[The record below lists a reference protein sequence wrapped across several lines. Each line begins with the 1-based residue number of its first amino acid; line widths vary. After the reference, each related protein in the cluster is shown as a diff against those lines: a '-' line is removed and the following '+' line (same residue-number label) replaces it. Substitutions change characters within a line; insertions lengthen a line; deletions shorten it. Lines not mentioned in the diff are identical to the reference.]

1 MHYLPFLGATIV
13 HYTSFSS
20 QPSEDVTLHQH
31 MADVASLFNTF
42 RTVPQAELAKVYKHV
57 IEFIVQRCAPIISHR
72 LRSDKFIL
80 KKPLDNILQGWKP
93 SDADLFAATEVE
105 IPELL
110 SPVFELAGIKYRQ
123 SNGKYFAPWT
133 KEMAP
138 AWMNLFLR
146 LLSKCKDYVQLSNN
160 KASPDIKK
168 GVPPLR
174 SLQSLVGTGGFKS
187 LLELES
193 VKAILDREMLN
204 PRSGTIILN
213 FLRYPHV

>member
-1 MHYLPFLGATIV
+1 MV

-20 QPSEDVTLHQH
+20 QPSKDVTLHQH
-31 MADVASLFNTF
+31 IADVVSLFNTF
-42 RTVPQAELAKVYKHV
+42 RTVPQTELVEGCEYI

-93 SDADLFAATEVE
+93 SDADLFSAAEVE

-110 SPVFELAGIKYRQ
+110 RRFFEAEGIGYLQ
-123 SNGKYFAPWT
+123 SNGKHFAPWT
-133 KEMAP
+133 KEVAP
-138 AWMNLFLR
+138 GWMNLFLR
-146 LLSKCKDYVQLSNN
+146 LLSKCKDYIQLSNN
-160 KASPDIKK
+160 EVSPEIKK
-168 GVPPLR
+168 GAILLR
-174 SLQSLVGTGGFKS
+174 SLQRLVRTGGFKS

-213 FLRYPHV
+213 SLHYPLRLKAQPLC